1 MTYYEINAAALRHN
15 ILHLRRL
22 AGVPIWAV
30 LKYDGYG
37 VGLLTLAHTL
47 RQCGVRH
54 FAVCGMREAMALR
67 SAGYTEDILLLSPQT
82 AESDL
87 EAGLANDIIFSVGDE
102 AFARCLAQTA
112 QRMGRNARVHIAVDT
127 GMGRFG
133 FLPAEADAIRR
144 LYGLHGLRPEGIYSH
159 FSSAWSNEGCTQ
171 KQLDSFQRVLR
182 QLRHGGIDYGT
193 AHMANSAAF
202 FRCPG
207 AMLDAVRLG
216 SAVVGRVGGVSPEK
230 TGLQNVGTL
239 VTDVCAVKTLKRGD
253 RVGYDGE
260 LRLRRDAELAILSA
274 GSWQG
279 IPRLTARQRLL
290 RAYPRATI
298 GGKPLPIVS
307 TSSASHAMVDVTG
320 QNVQVGDLVRIDVN
334 PLFLNPGVEKRVVC
348 AASAP

>member
-112 QRMGRNARVHIAVDT
+112 QRMGRNARAHIA
-127 GMGRFG
+127 
-133 FLPAEADAIRR
+133 
-144 LYGLHGLRPEGIYSH
+144 
-159 FSSAWSNEGCTQ
+159 
-171 KQLDSFQRVLR
+171 FQRVLR